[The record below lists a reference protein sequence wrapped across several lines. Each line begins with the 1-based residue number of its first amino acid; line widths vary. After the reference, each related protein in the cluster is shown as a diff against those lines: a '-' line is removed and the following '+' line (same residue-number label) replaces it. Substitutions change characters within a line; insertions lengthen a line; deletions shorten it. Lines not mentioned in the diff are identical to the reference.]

1 MSFAGRERA
10 TFLVYSLR
18 SCTHAFPFRSL
29 RYQVKGGRPRA
40 SGVAPQG
47 AAPDATFKSKFAPPK
62 DPKHQMLVEQ
72 DPSNHLTPRTRSALA
87 AHRFPD
93 LIGKSIWKSVVL
105 SDVAGPLP
113 NASGHLVDHAA
124 VGDPGSERQ
133 VRPVDLALITS
144 APQAHLIPMFLRSTV
159 EDIRALKNISVELLT
174 ESGEDG
180 WTVPLTVLSDED
192 GVIDARF
199 FVTDRSG
206 TSRLRRASVFAFSRG
221 IDHLCAAVI
230 EATPAHVK
238 LYPTSGQD
246 PQEVWHTLRCAAVDF
261 ISAQNQDWDDPRLA
275 ELIPFLFSDDRQ
287 T

>member
-1 MSFAGRERA
+1 
-10 TFLVYSLR
+10 
-18 SCTHAFPFRSL
+18 
-29 RYQVKGGRPRA
+29 
-40 SGVAPQG
+40 
-47 AAPDATFKSKFAPPK
+47 
-62 DPKHQMLVEQ
+62 
-72 DPSNHLTPRTRSALA
+72 
-87 AHRFPD
+87 
-93 LIGKSIWKSVVL
+93 
-105 SDVAGPLP
+105 
-113 NASGHLVDHAA
+113 
-124 VGDPGSERQ
+124 
-133 VRPVDLALITS
+133 
-144 APQAHLIPMFLRSTV
+144 MFLRSTV
-159 EDIRALKNISVELLT
+159 EDIRALKIISVELLT

-199 FVTDRSG
+199 FVTGRSG

>member
-1 MSFAGRERA
+1 MVWRCRISGPNNPTQAALSISPSVPGNRFTVQHRPRRIAVAPKHRVTQFSEACLGFGGNAKWLSFAGRERA

-133 VRPVDLALITS
+133 VRRWTWPSSRRHHRLISFPCSCGQRWRTS
-144 APQAHLIPMFLRSTV
+144 AR
-159 EDIRALKNISVELLT
+159 
-174 ESGEDG
+174 
-180 WTVPLTVLSDED
+180 
-192 GVIDARF
+192 
-199 FVTDRSG
+199 
-206 TSRLRRASVFAFSRG
+206 
-221 IDHLCAAVI
+221 
-230 EATPAHVK
+230 
-238 LYPTSGQD
+238 
-246 PQEVWHTLRCAAVDF
+246 
-261 ISAQNQDWDDPRLA
+261 
-275 ELIPFLFSDDRQ
+275 
-287 T
+287 